1 MEEKY
6 ETLKIQQ
13 ESPNSGVFNLIIN
26 RPSVSNALGLNFF
39 SEFPKILNALDQN
52 PTVAIIVLS
61 GSGNHFCGGID
72 LKSLAAIADDNSGD
86 QGRTRERLRRK
97 IKFMQDAITAI
108 ERCRKPVIAAIHGA
122 CLGLGINIVTACDI
136 RYCTKDAIFSVK
148 EVDLAITADL
158 GTLQRLPG
166 IVGFGKAMEL
176 SLTGRRFSGDEA
188 KELGLVSRVFGSREE
203 LKEGV
208 RTIAEGIGGKPPL
221 AVVGT
226 KAVLIRSRDVNV
238 EQGLDYV
245 ATWNSSMLLSE
256 DLTEAISAQKQKRK
270 PTFAKL

>member
-39 SEFPKILNALDQN
+39 SEFPKVLNALDQN
-52 PTVAIIVLS
+52 PIVAVIVLT

-97 IKFMQDAITAI
+97 IKLMQDAITAI
-108 ERCRKPVIAAIHGA
+108 ERCRKP
-122 CLGLGINIVTACDI
+122 
-136 RYCTKDAIFSVK
+136 